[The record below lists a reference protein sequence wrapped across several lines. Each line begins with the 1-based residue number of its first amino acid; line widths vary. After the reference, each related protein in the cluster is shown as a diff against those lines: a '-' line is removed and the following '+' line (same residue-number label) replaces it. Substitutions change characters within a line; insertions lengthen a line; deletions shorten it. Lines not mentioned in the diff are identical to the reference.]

1 MQDKDRN
8 GSISNSELETSM
20 KELPHFKELSSA
32 DIRVLMTALDADG
45 SGQISLD
52 EFKGFVHGRKEF
64 KGPVSAEEAKIMER
78 LRQVFLG
85 AEKKGLTIEKAF
97 AHLVSFCIY
106 FSSYMSSMLCKLYT
120 HIHTDT
126 AMYRVSVLLLCERRL

>member
-1 MQDKDRN
+1 VQDKDRN

-64 KGPVSAEEAKIMER
+64 KGPVSTGVKSTRKPDPPSPKDVSGGMPLEKRAIFLRELTRIAKAD
-78 LRQVFLG
+78 G
-85 AEKKGLTIEKAF
+85 K
-97 AHLVSFCIY
+97 
-106 FSSYMSSMLCKLYT
+106 
-120 HIHTDT
+120 
-126 AMYRVSVLLLCERRL
+126 